1 MNAQENYE
9 QLKRRNRRR
18 LVGALIM
25 VVIAAILLVIM
36 LNRRT
41 PQPVPA
47 PQLDIQA
54 ASAVVLEPVDNAPTS
69 ALTVPAAGVN
79 TMPAASAVSEHE
91 SDSIIS
97 SPVPLSQ
104 ATVQHSKPAATVTP
118 NEVPV
123 RTPAQAT
130 QQQDGIISAN
140 TRPSVHPSK
149 PAAERA
155 VTSEPA
161 DKKVIEM
168 NRQHN
173 TQTVPASRTKA
184 AIAKPAGTI
193 EKNAPVQVPAATNSQ
208 AHAGAAAKPAR
219 KTSTA
224 TTSGKNSEAVSTA
237 GTATVPKTINNTSA
251 TAKPITP
258 AKPAKNTTGA
268 INSTAE
274 GRLTPQQIL
283 ENKAAAHVIKKPVS
297 NQNHTSAAT
306 TSNSKVAVERTVIQI
321 GAYTTEAQANL
332 VQQRLAIAGVPT
344 SISASQTS
352 KGTLYRVRS
361 RVYNSRNQ
369 AMQNLDKVRAVGL
382 DGLVIGL

>member
-1 MNAQENYE
+1 MNARENYE

-25 VVIAAILLVIM
+25 VVIAAILLAIM
-36 LNRRT
+36 LSRRT

-54 ASAVVLEPVDNAPTS
+54 ASAVVLEPVDNAPAS
-69 ALTVPAAGVN
+69 AVTVPAAGVN
-79 TMPAASAVSEHE
+79 TMPAALAVSEHE
-91 SDSIIS
+91 SDSIIIS
-97 SPVPLSQ
+97 RPVPLSQ
-104 ATVQHSKPAATVTP
+104 ATVQHSKPAAKVTP
-118 NEVPV
+118 NEVPA

-130 QQQDGIISAN
+130 QQQNGIISAN

-149 PAAERA
+149 PVAERA

-161 DKKVIEM
+161 DKKVIEA

-173 TQTVPASRTKA
+173 TQTAQASRTKA
-184 AIAKPAGTI
+184 AIAKPAGSV
-193 EKNAPVQVPAATNSQ
+193 EKNASVQVPAATNSQ
-208 AHAGAAAKPAR
+208 AHSGAAAKSAR
-219 KTSTA
+219 KASAA
-224 TTSGKNSEAVSTA
+224 TTSGKNTEAVSTA
-237 GTATVPKTINNTSA
+237 GTATLPKTINNTPA
-251 TAKPITP
+251 KAKPAT
-258 AKPAKNTTGA
+258 PAKNTTGTK
-268 INSTAE
+268 NSTTA

-283 ENKAAAHVIKKPVS
+283 ENKAAAHMVKKPAS
-297 NQNHTSAAT
+297 NQNHANAAT
-306 TSNSKVAVERTVIQI
+306 TSNSKAAVERTVIQI

-332 VQQRLAIAGVPT
+332 VQQRLAVAGVPT

-369 AMQNLDKVRAVGL
+369 AIQNLEKVRAVGL

>member
-54 ASAVVLEPVDNAPTS
+54 ASAVVLEPVDNTPTS

-140 TRPSVHPSK
+140 TRASVHPSK
-149 PAAERA
+149 PAAESV

-161 DKKVIEM
+161 DKKVIET

-251 TAKPITP
+251 TAKPAT
-258 AKPAKNTTGA
+258 PAKNTTGA
-268 INSTAE
+268 KNSTTA
-274 GRLTPQQIL
+274 GKLTPQQIL

-306 TSNSKVAVERTVIQI
+306 TSNSKAAVERTVIQI

-332 VQQRLAIAGVPT
+332 VQQRLAVAGVPT

>member
-25 VVIAAILLVIM
+25 VVIAAILLLIM

-54 ASAVVLEPVDNAPTS
+54 ASAVVLEPVDNVPTS
-69 ALTVPAAGVN
+69 AVTVPAAGVN

-97 SPVPLSQ
+97 RPVPLSQ
-104 ATVQHSKPAATVTP
+104 TTVQHSKPAETVTP
-118 NEVPV
+118 NEAPAT
-123 RTPAQAT
+123 TPARAQAR
-130 QQQDGIISAN
+130 QQNDVISAN

-161 DKKVIEM
+161 DKKNIET

-173 TQTVPASRTKA
+173 TQTAPDSRTKA
-184 AIAKPAGTI
+184 AIAKPAGTV
-193 EKNAPVQVPAATNSQ
+193 EKNAPVQVPTATNSQ
-208 AHAGAAAKPAR
+208 ARTEAAAKPAR
-219 KTSTA
+219 KAPAA

-237 GTATVPKTINNTSA
+237 GTATAPKTINKTPA
-251 TAKPITP
+251 TAKPAT
-258 AKPAKNTTGA
+258 PAKNTTGA
-268 INSTAE
+268 TNSTAA

-283 ENKAAAHVIKKPVS
+283 ENKAAVAMTKKTVS
-297 NQNHTSAAT
+297 NQNSTSAT
-306 TSNSKVAVERTVIQI
+306 STNTSNVAVERTVIQI

-332 VQQRLAIAGVPT
+332 VQQRLAVAGVPT

-361 RVYNSRNQ
+361 RVYNSRSQ